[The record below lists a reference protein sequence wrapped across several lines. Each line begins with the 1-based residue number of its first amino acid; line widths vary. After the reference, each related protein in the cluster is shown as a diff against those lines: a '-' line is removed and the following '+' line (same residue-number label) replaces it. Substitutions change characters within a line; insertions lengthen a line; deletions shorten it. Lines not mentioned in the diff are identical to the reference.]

1 MKYLLVVSLPTP
13 CAAYSQAFLVNAF
26 RWRIRDKQRGDLQ
39 TLSDRVPDP
48 KHKGRAECGGLGTRQ
63 VEGVTNRWFRP
74 LVASNSERRGR
85 ETYSSYWNSYNS
97 YFMSFLCLSRQQPL
111 GQVTVNSSGKNNL
124 AFETE
129 QTWRRIQV
137 ACEGIALETEDDKST
152 VSR

>member
-1 MKYLLVVSLPTP
+1 
-13 CAAYSQAFLVNAF
+13 
-26 RWRIRDKQRGDLQ
+26 
-39 TLSDRVPDP
+39 
-48 KHKGRAECGGLGTRQ
+48 
-63 VEGVTNRWFRP
+63 
-74 LVASNSERRGR
+74 
-85 ETYSSYWNSYNS
+85 
-97 YFMSFLCLSRQQPL
+97 MSFLCLSRQQPL